1 MNKLKKYAL
10 SSLYDMS
17 SGISSTKEQAGH
29 GSPFVSFSTVFNNY
43 FLPDDLPDLMD
54 TSAKEQEIYSIKK
67 GDILITRTSETIDEL
82 AMSCVATKD
91 YPGATFSGFTKR
103 LRPKTQGIAYY
114 KYMAFYLRSAW
125 FRKAV
130 TNNAFMTLRAS
141 FNEDIFSF
149 LNVYLPDYDVQVRIG
164 DFLYSIEQ
172 KIDVNK
178 RIGVELEDMAKTL
191 YDYWFTQFDFPNE
204 EGKPYRSSGGVMEWN
219 QQLKREIPKGWDVTT
234 IGKVTHNYD
243 SKRIPLSQNERDTMK
258 GEIPYYGATGIMD
271 YVNRHIF
278 DGQFVLI
285 AEDGSVMDTK
295 GNPVVQM
302 IWGKTWVNNHAHVLQ
317 GCNGYS
323 NELLYL
329 LLQHIPVVKIMTGS
343 IQKKINQDN
352 LNSYKIPQIP
362 DPVSRAFHEIV
373 TPIFEKIRTLQLESD
388 ELTKLRD
395 WLLPML
401 IIGQA
406 TVADVSHQKVRG
418 LPDITIRSFEVKQAA
433 RTFGDMNMEDD
444 TAKLIK
450 EYLESRNH
458 ESSEKD

>member
-172 KIDVNK
+172 KIDINK

-219 QQLKREIPKGWDVTT
+219 QQLKREIPKGWGVTT
-234 IGKVTHNYD
+234 MASLAPALTGKEDANFSTSNGNY
-243 SKRIPLSQNERDTMK
+243 KFFTCAQETMRCDTPAFS
-258 GEIPYYGATGIMD
+258 GHA
-271 YVNRHIF
+271 
-278 DGQFVLI
+278 VLI
-285 AEDGSVMDTK
+285 AGNGDFNVKHFTGSFNAYQRTYVLMPKEAKHYAVMYIAAQKRIQAFKQGANGSIVKFITK
-295 GNPVVQM
+295 GDVENIP
-302 IWGKTWVNNHAHVLQ
+302 IILPDND
-317 GCNGYS
+317 S
-323 NELLYL
+323 LLSTL
-329 LLQHIPVVKIMTGS
+329 
-343 IQKKINQDN
+343 NQI
-352 LNSYKIPQIP
+352 L
-362 DPVSRAFHEIV
+362 
-373 TPIFEKIRTLQLESD
+373 EKIEHCEREND
-388 ELTKLRD
+388 ELKKLRD

-401 IIGQA
+401 MNGQA
-406 TVADVSHQKVRG
+406 TV
-418 LPDITIRSFEVKQAA
+418 E
-433 RTFGDMNMEDD
+433 
-444 TAKLIK
+444 
-450 EYLESRNH
+450 
-458 ESSEKD
+458 

>member
-219 QQLKREIPKGWDVTT
+219 QQLKREIPKGWVAKSISSLCDILSGYSFSSATYSDKGKYKLITIKNVQDTGINLDVDNHIECLPENIPEFCKLSYGDILMSLTGNVGRVGIMYT
-234 IGKVTHNYD
+234 KNCLLNQRVALIRPKQSYLSGYLYILFRSAQMRTLMENIATGTSQKNLSPVDTGK
-243 SKRIPLSQNERDTMK
+243 IL
-258 GEIPYYGATGIMD
+258 IPYD
-271 YVNRHIF
+271 EKNVDRF
-278 DGQFVLI
+278 C
-285 AEDGSVMDTK
+285 DTINVIIDK
-295 GNPVVQM
+295 ITFCQ
-302 IWGKTWVNNHAHVLQ
+302 KENH
-317 GCNGYS
+317 
-323 NELLYL
+323 
-329 LLQHIPVVKIMTGS
+329 
-343 IQKKINQDN
+343 
-352 LNSYKIPQIP
+352 
-362 DPVSRAFHEIV
+362 
-373 TPIFEKIRTLQLESD
+373 
-388 ELTKLRD
+388 ELTELRD

-401 IIGQA
+401 MNGQA
-406 TVADVSHQKVRG
+406 TV
-418 LPDITIRSFEVKQAA
+418 E
-433 RTFGDMNMEDD
+433 
-444 TAKLIK
+444 
-450 EYLESRNH
+450 
-458 ESSEKD
+458 